1 MEELKTVRK
10 WFQQDTMCVGL
21 DLKDAFLHVPMS
33 AQIRKFLRFKWR
45 GKLYDQQ
52 VLQFGLKCSPRILTN
67 ILAPIVKF
75 LRSRGI
81 SLMAFMDDFQTKQD
95 TGVRLSFRSM

>member
-1 MEELKTVRK
+1 
-10 WFQQDTMCVGL
+10 MCAGW
-21 DLKDAFLHVPMS
+21 DIKDAFLHVPMN
-33 AQIRKFLRFKWR
+33 AQDNKFLRFKWR

-75 LRSRGI
+75 LCGRGI

-95 TGVRLSFRSM
+95 AGVRLSFRSM

>member
-10 WFQQDTMCVGL
+10 WFQQGTMCVGL
-21 DLKDAFLHVPMS
+21 DLKDAFLHFPMS
-33 AQIRKFLRFKWR
+33 AQVRKFLRFKWR
-45 GKLYDQQ
+45 GKLYDRQ

-75 LRSRGI
+75 LHSRGI
-81 SLMAFMDDFQTKQD
+81 SLMAFMDDFQTKKMQ
-95 TGVRLSFRSM
+95 V